1 MRQRFLAFL
10 ILACCA
16 APRALDAQDDTLRI
30 RVVDVGAGLCTL
42 TRVPGG
48 AVMVYDAGHWLGGRC
63 AAAVQAALPLGDTID
78 LLVLSHS
85 DSDHLGDAPTLLG
98 QYTVRRIVWTGFRRP
113 GVNTWEQTNRAIAE
127 EVMLEGASV
136 RSLASHP
143 LTVPDTIAL
152 GPATVTLL
160 AGWGRWTLSTGLSE
174 SERRNVVSI
183 VVRLDYG
190 EASVLYG
197 GDTVG
202 RRIGDASTAC
212 KDAEAW
218 MVANHDAA
226 RATLR
231 ADVLI
236 APHHGAD
243 NGSARCFIDAVR
255 PEWVVFSSGHDF
267 EHPRAAAVARFLAAG
282 VAQANLLRTD
292 RGDDEGP
299 AEWAEGRVAGCTDPR
314 GDDDVEIRLHPG
326 GTVLVAY
333 LMPSTGC

>member
-1 MRQRFLAFL
+1 MRRLVLAAF
-10 ILACCA
+10 IPIWCA
-16 APRALDAQDDTLRI
+16 APRALAAQDDTLWI
-30 RVVDVGAGLCTL
+30 RVADVGAGLCTIA
-42 TRVPGG
+42 RVPGG

-63 AAAVQAALPLGDTID
+63 IVAVQAVLPPGDTID

-85 DSDHLGDAPTLLG
+85 DSDHLGDAPAILG
-98 QYTVRRIVWTGFRRP
+98 QYTVRRIIWTGFRRP

-127 EVMLEGASV
+127 EVLTEGASV
-136 RSLASHP
+136 RSLATHP

-160 AGWGRWTLSTGLSE
+160 AGWSRWTLSTGLSE
-174 SERRNVVSI
+174 AERRNVVSV

-202 RRIGDASTAC
+202 RRIGDAAGAC

-218 MVANHDAA
+218 MVGNHAAA

-243 NGSARCFIDAVR
+243 NGSSQCFIQAVQ
-255 PEWVVFSSGHDF
+255 PEWVIFSAGHDF
-267 EHPRAAAVARFLAAG
+267 EHPRAATVARFLAAG
-282 VAQANLLRTD
+282 VALARLLRTD

-314 GDDDVEIRLHPG
+314 GDDDLEIRLHPG
-326 GTVLVAY
+326 GTVRVAY
-333 LMPSTGC
+333 VTAFSGC